1 MSIQALRSLV
11 GSTKTGR
18 RLRRLLKRQPP
29 PLSVDMMDS
38 ADAAVID
45 RYNVAAE
52 KYFQA
57 MSDPAF
63 LLNKPFCGID
73 IAPTI
78 LYRFAILLASLDLG
92 YHRVLDFGAGSCWV
106 SSILNRMGCRTVAV
120 DVSETAL
127 RLGQQAF
134 ACDRRQQMH
143 LQPQF
148 VVYDGVTLPFAD
160 SSMDRIICFDAFHH
174 IPNKQAIL
182 NEMYR
187 VLAQGG
193 RVAFAEPGAGHAHS
207 ADAIS
212 ETENHGVLEDNIDL
226 DKLIVMGERA
236 GFTQVWIKPYPPPAA
251 IAFTADQ
258 YRRFARGRDGVFPL
272 HVVRNDLAA
281 NSMIVMQ
288 RGEAPI
294 DSRRPGVLRADLELD
309 GAPKLRVSAG
319 QSFTLKVRVTN
330 TGDTIWRYAA
340 DLAGGYVQLGAH
352 LRDVSKR
359 VLDDGSLRGALTA
372 DVAPGGAQHVAIT
385 LTAPPTPGAY
395 VFELDMVCEMV
406 AWFGQ
411 RGSATL
417 PVAVEVG

>member
-1 MSIQALRSLV
+1 
-11 GSTKTGR
+11 
-18 RLRRLLKRQPP
+18 
-29 PLSVDMMDS
+29 MMDS

-57 MSDPAF
+57 MTDPAF
-63 LLNKPFCGID
+63 LLNKPFCGIEM
-73 IAPTI
+73 APTI

-92 YHRVLDFGAGSCWV
+92 FHRVLDFGAGSCWV
-106 SSILNRMGCRTVAV
+106 SSHLNRMGCRTVAL

-134 ACDRRQQMH
+134 ACDRRQRME
-143 LQPQF
+143 LRPQF

-160 SSMDRIICFDAFHH
+160 GSMDRIICFDAFHH
-174 IPNKQAIL
+174 IPNKQDIL

-187 VLAQGG
+187 VLAEGG

-236 GFTQVWIKPYPPPAA
+236 GFDHIWIKPYPPPGA
-251 IAFTADQ
+251 ITFTAAQ
-258 YRRFARGRDGVFPL
+258 YRRFARGRDSIFPL
-272 HVVRNDLAA
+272 HVVRDDLAS

-288 RGEAPI
+288 RGATVI

-309 GAPKLRVSAG
+309 GASRMRVGAG
-319 QSFTLKVRVTN
+319 QSFTLKVRVVN
-330 TGDTIWRYAA
+330 TGDTIWRATP
-340 DLAGGYVQLGAH
+340 DLAGGYVALGAH
-352 LRDVSKR
+352 LLDASKR
-359 VLDDGSLRGALTA
+359 VLDDGSLRGALAA
-372 DVAPGGAQHVAIT
+372 DVAPGGGQYVAIT
-385 LTAPPTPGAY
+385 LTAPSTPGAY

-406 AWFGQ
+406 TWFGQ

-417 PVAVEVG
+417 PVTVEVV